1 MIRLLT
7 ILFCVVGLNAQNINY
22 AKHNIHT
29 QTPKSGNIQILGS
42 YLKMNDT
49 LDVLD
54 IKESE
59 FGTSTANYDSL
70 GDMDGYEFELRYS
83 ISDTLMLDYT
93 RTNENISYGE
103 NVLNNNRDEIFL
115 RYNFLN
121 SKMSLING
129 LSIDIG
135 YVKNRA
141 KDIYIRDLDD
151 INSMLDKVSTDEGV
165 NYNIKI
171 EPHPIVN
178 PVYPY
183 VINDYTNDP
192 SNPTTLGNGLELS
205 PYFSSENLSDESQYI
220 RLLANITSSHL
231 LTDFFIGYK
240 KTKISTFVD
249 SSLHYETD
257 ISLQNE
263 LDNRNI
269 TPYKRLDRDE
279 EMAFFGVNISYDD
292 TKYNMAYEFCY
303 EYDMLFRDNGLD
315 YRDYNHIIKANISKV
330 IDKNLLLS
338 VGGKI
343 MMTQFSGQIPYLY
356 NKYSQT
362 SFDHKYGYMNIGL
375 SYKFN
380 IGE

>member
-29 QTPKSGNIQILGS
+29 HTPKSGNIQVLGS

-49 LDVLD
+49 LDVLN

-59 FGTSTANYDSL
+59 FGTSTVNYDSL
-70 GDMDGYEFELRYS
+70 GDMDGYELELRYS
-83 ISDTLMLDYT
+83 ISDSLMLDYT

-151 INSMLDKVSTDEGV
+151 INSMLNKVAKDEGV
-165 NYNIKI
+165 DYNIKI
-171 EPHPIVN
+171 EPHPLAGSPFPHVL
-178 PVYPY
+178 
-183 VINDYTNDP
+183 NDYTNDP
-192 SNPTTLGNGLELS
+192 VSPTVLGNGLELV
-205 PYFSSENLSDESQYI
+205 PYFSSEDLSDESQYI

-269 TPYKRLDRDE
+269 TPYKSLNRDE
-279 EMAFFGVNISYDD
+279 KMAFVGVNISYDD
-292 TKYNMAYEFCY
+292 AKNNMAYELYY
-303 EYDMLFRDNGLD
+303 EFDKIFRDNGLD
-315 YRDYNHIIKANISKV
+315 YRDYNHIVKANISKV
-330 IDKNLLLS
+330 IDENLLLS